1 MSSSDDRRI
10 GRIAGLTLENALIFQ
25 EVLASQKSTSR
36 GVRRVRPLRQILSS
50 QQPVD
55 ELIAEWDFILKEID
69 YIPIFRIA
77 SEILRRLPS
86 GVGIESSVRR
96 LSKTAL
102 LVTGNRALLR
112 HDLMGRVYHRLLAD
126 AKYFGAFYTKIPSA
140 TLLLKLATNP
150 DDWEIDWGELNQLGL
165 LRVADLACGTG
176 TLLKATLQSFED
188 NYVRSCVLESKVPE
202 LTTLHKQL
210 IEDSLYGGDVLLF
223 ALHLTASALAMHE
236 PDVPFNGMRLF
247 RTFLGG
253 PQKSLGSLDMQ
264 PDGKLP
270 NQTLLLGTETAAEQV
285 TLEGEKA
292 AEIVVPRLDLV
303 VMNPPFTR
311 SVGGNLLFGSLPKSE
326 RKPLQK
332 KLQQVVRQQNLDANI
347 TAGLGS
353 VFVALA
359 DQRIKPRGH
368 LALVLPRALTSGA
381 AWAPTRKLLTEKY
394 HVRFVVVSHE
404 PLGWNFSENTKLS
417 ECLLVAKKVT
427 AKVEKKAECLF
438 VNLWERPRTAVEAVT
453 LASLVQRTQ
462 AVDLKD
468 KGIGELILGDR
479 KLGEVISQKVSEIG
493 ENPWSYRLAFAQT
506 DLCRAAFWLDEGKL
520 YLPGRGVHG
529 SFPTAQI
536 RELGTLGPDIR
547 DVFDGFSLSPSRTSY
562 PSFWGHE
569 ADLVRTIGQEPNRF
583 LVPLSKARKG
593 RHLRDSELIWS
604 RAGGLLLAERLR
616 FNTQRLAAV
625 RVDTPVLSN
634 TWYPT
639 KLEKL
644 KQSRVE
650 EAESLVALWL
660 NSTPGLLTLFSNRL
674 ETEGAW
680 TKYKK
685 PTWYSLRV
693 PDPRA
698 FKNMGEVTKAYDALQ
713 DKELLPLTQIGV
725 DATRKRIDGF
735 LSGFLGLGDFGPLR
749 EMLAREPILTMKKI
763 A

>member
-1 MSSSDDRRI
+1 MSNTDDQRI
-10 GRIAGLTLENALIFQ
+10 GRIAGLTLVNALIFQ
-25 EVLASQKSTSR
+25 EVLAGQKSAPP
-36 GVRRVRPLRQILSS
+36 GARRVRPIRQILSS

-55 ELIAEWDFILKEID
+55 ELIEEWDFILNDID

-77 SEILRRLPS
+77 REILNRLPS
-86 GVGIESSVRR
+86 GAGVEKSIRR

-150 DDWEIDWGELNQLGL
+150 DDWEIDWSDLEQIAT

-176 TLLKATLQSFED
+176 TLLKATLQSVED
-188 NYVRSCVLESKVPE
+188 NYVRSSMLESKVPE
-202 LTTLHKQL
+202 LTTLHKRL

-236 PDVPFNGMRLF
+236 PDVPFSGMRLF

-253 PQKSLGSLDMQ
+253 PQRLLGSLDMRL
-264 PDGKLP
+264 DGKLP
-270 NQTLLLGTETAAEQV
+270 NQTLLLGTEAAAEQV

-292 AEIVVPRLDLV
+292 AQIIVPKLDLV

-326 RKPLQK
+326 RTPLQK
-332 KLQQVVRQQNLDANI
+332 KLQRIVRQEKLDANI

-359 DQRIKPRGH
+359 DKRIKNKGH
-368 LALVLPRALTSGA
+368 LALVLPRGLTSGA

-394 HVRFVVVSHE
+394 HVRYLIVSHE

-417 ECLLVAKKVT
+417 ECLLVAKKVSS
-427 AKVEKKAECLF
+427 KVEKKAQCVF
-438 VNLWERPRTAVEAVT
+438 VNLWERPKTAVEAVT
-453 LASLVQRTQ
+453 LASLVRRTEP
-462 AVDLKD
+462 VDLKG
-468 KGIGELILGDR
+468 KGLGELTLGGR
-479 KLGEVISQKVSEIG
+479 KLGEVISQSASEMN
-493 ENPWSYRLAFAQT
+493 ESPWSYQLAFAQT
-506 DLCRAAFWLDEGKL
+506 DLCRAAYWLAQGRL
-520 YLPGRGVHG
+520 FLPGRGAMAR
-529 SFPTAQI
+529 FPTAMI
-536 RELGTLGPDIR
+536 RDLGVLGPDIR
-547 DVFDGFSLSPSRTSY
+547 DVFDGFNLSPSHTSY
-562 PSFWGHE
+562 PAFWGHE
-569 ADLVRTIGQEPNRF
+569 ADTVKTIGQKPNKY
-583 LVPLSKARKG
+583 LAPLAKARKG
-593 RHLRDSELIWS
+593 RHLRDSDLIWS

-616 FNTQRLAAV
+616 FNTQRLAAI
-625 RVDTPVLSN
+625 RVDSPVLSN

-639 KLEKL
+639 KIVNVRNS
-644 KQSRVE
+644 QVE
-650 EAESLVALWL
+650 AAESLIALWL
-660 NSTPGLLTLFSNRL
+660 NSTPGLLVLFSSRL

-685 PTWYSLRV
+685 PTWYDFRV

-698 FKNMGEVTKAYDALQ
+698 FKQLGEVLTAYDALRGE
-713 DKELLPLTQIGV
+713 ELLPITQINM
-725 DATRKRIDGF
+725 DETRKKIDDF
-735 LSGFLGLGDFGPLR
+735 LAGFLGVEDFGPLR
-749 EMLAREPILTMKKI
+749 EMLAREPILTKKKI
-763 A
+763 E

>member
-1 MSSSDDRRI
+1 MSDSDDRRI
-10 GRIAGLTLENALIFQ
+10 GRIAGLTLVNALIFQ
-25 EVLASQKSTSR
+25 EVLASQKSTSS
-36 GVRRVRPLRQILSS
+36 GVRRVRPIRQILSS

-55 ELIAEWDFILKEID
+55 ELIEEWDFILDEID

-86 GVGIESSVRR
+86 SAGVEQSIRR

-102 LVTGNRALLR
+102 LVTSNRALLR

-150 DDWEIDWGELNQLGL
+150 DDWDVDWSDLEQISS

-188 NYVRSCVLESKVPE
+188 NYVRSCVLESRIPA
-202 LTTLHKQL
+202 LTSLHKQL

-236 PDVPFNGMRLF
+236 PDVPFSGMRLF

-253 PQKSLGSLDMQ
+253 PPKLLGSLDMR

-270 NQTLLLGTETAAEQV
+270 NQTLLLGTEAAAEQV

-292 AEIVVPRLDLV
+292 AQIVVPELDLA

-311 SVGGNLLFGSLPKSE
+311 SVGGNLLFGSLAKSE

-332 KLQQVVRQQNLDANI
+332 KLQQVVRQGKLDANI

-359 DQRIKPRGH
+359 DQRVKSKGH

-394 HVRFVVVSHE
+394 HVRFVIVSHE
-404 PLGWNFSENTKLS
+404 PLAWNFSENTKLS
-417 ECLLVAKKVT
+417 ECLLVARKVT
-427 AKVEKKAECLF
+427 TKIDRNAKCTF
-438 VNLWERPRTAVEAVT
+438 VNLWERPKTAVEAVT

-462 AVDLKD
+462 AVDLRD
-468 KGIGELILGDR
+468 KGLGELVLGDR
-479 KLGEVISQKVSEIG
+479 KLGEVISQRASEMD
-493 ENPWSYRLAFAQT
+493 ESPWSYQLAFAQT
-506 DLCRAAFWLDEGKL
+506 DLCRAAYWLDQGKL

-529 SFPTAQI
+529 SFPMAQI
-536 RELGTLGPDIR
+536 RDLGVLGPDIR
-547 DVFDGFSLSPSRTSY
+547 DVFDGFSVSPSETSY
-562 PSFWGHE
+562 PAFWGHK
-569 ADLVRTIGQEPNRF
+569 ADVVKTIGQEPNRY
-583 LVPLSKARKG
+583 LAPLAKARKG

-639 KLEKL
+639 NLEHVKRS
-644 KQSRVE
+644 QVGD
-650 EAESLVALWL
+650 AESLIALWF
-660 NSTPGLLTLFSNRL
+660 NSTPGLLSLFSNRL

-693 PDPRA
+693 PDPRGFEGLDGVA
-698 FKNMGEVTKAYDALQ
+698 KAYDALRV
-713 DKELLPLTQIGV
+713 KELMPITQINV
-725 DATRKRIDGF
+725 DSTRRKVDDF
-735 LSGFLGLGDFGPLR
+735 MAGFLGLDDFEPLR

-763 A
+763 G